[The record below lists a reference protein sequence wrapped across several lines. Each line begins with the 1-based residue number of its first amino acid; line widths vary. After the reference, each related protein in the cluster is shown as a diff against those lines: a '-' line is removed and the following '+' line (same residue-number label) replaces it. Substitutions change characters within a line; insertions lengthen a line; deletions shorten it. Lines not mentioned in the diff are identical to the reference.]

1 MLEFLILLYGRAKR
15 MAAKTGLGGTT
26 SLGSE
31 VKTLASSAG
40 YFPWS
45 GTARGLSLCVSV
57 LTKNNSSK
65 QEQTGEVESYGRV
78 ARKH

>member
-1 MLEFLILLYGRAKR
+1 

-45 GTARGLSLCVSV
+45 GIARGLSLCVSV
-57 LTKNNSSK
+57 VTKNNSSK